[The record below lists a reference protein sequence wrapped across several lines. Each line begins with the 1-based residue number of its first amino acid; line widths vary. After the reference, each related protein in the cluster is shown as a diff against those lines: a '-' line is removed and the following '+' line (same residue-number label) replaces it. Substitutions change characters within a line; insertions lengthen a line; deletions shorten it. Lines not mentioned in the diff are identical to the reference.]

1 MLVPH
6 TTTHDDTHNTFMTL
20 PPYTSSREDEE
31 RQLGSGPKLCRVG
44 LCVLH
49 CPHDSSLE
57 RDARVPTRSASTV
70 NAAVLQRKRR
80 TTLTQMR
87 KEKPLWACYVLFHT
101 VGTIACSGMNRT
113 PGPGMLKPWP
123 RCAKSNASLH
133 KSAPGAPRLFASKQ
147 ASQSSDWGS
156 LTHRPRR
163 SSWCHESWEDEGGHA
178 GLRVARDHG
187 TCIPRALLVVQLK
200 CGATGAPTAACRPHR
215 GPIPPII
222 PTGLPR
228 YCQPERSTAFLP
240 CATSSWACTSDRKQ
254 DITSESLPATA

>member
-1 MLVPH
+1 MLV
-6 TTTHDDTHNTFMTL
+6 THRQPLTIHITL
-20 PPYTSSREDEE
+20 SCHFHPIIPAE
-31 RQLGSGPKLCRVG
+31 RARSVNWAVARNSAGWACAFCIAPTIHHLSVTLASLHDQLP
-44 LCVLH
+44 
-49 CPHDSSLE
+49 
-57 RDARVPTRSASTV
+57 AV

-87 KEKPLWACYVLFHT
+87 KEKPPWACYVLFHT

-113 PGPGMLKPWP
+113 PGPGMPKPWP

-156 LTHRPRR
+156 STHRPRR

-187 TCIPRALLVVQLK
+187 MCIPRALLVVQLK

-215 GPIPPII
+215 GAIPPLV
-222 PTGLPR
+222 PLGLPR
-228 YCQPERSTAFLP
+228 YSQPESSTALLP
-240 CATSSWACTSDRKQ
+240 RATSSWDCTCDRKR
-254 DITSESLPATA
+254 